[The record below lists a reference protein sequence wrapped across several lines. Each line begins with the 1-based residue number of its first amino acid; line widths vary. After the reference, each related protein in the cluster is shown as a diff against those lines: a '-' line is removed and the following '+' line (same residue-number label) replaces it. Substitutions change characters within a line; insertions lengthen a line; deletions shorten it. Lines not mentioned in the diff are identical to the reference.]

1 MKGIANNGCFKS
13 TIHFNPCSRS
23 QTSLIFCRNQN
34 QQRLIQI
41 RKFSTESNSTPT
53 NIFKSKNEK
62 TESESTSSVI
72 IPEMLWEEEAPTPKK
87 ISSFG
92 EKPIVAI
99 VGRPNVGKSTL
110 FNRLVERGTGN
121 HKQRALVT
129 PIAGTTRDRSYGS
142 CLWLGRE
149 FVVVDTAGLVF
160 SNESDEL
167 FKHIQEQV
175 SMALQE
181 ADVIMFLVD
190 IKSGITKDDEKIARQ
205 LREFTDRKKIIVVAN
220 KADNILRQQSEK
232 LDEFKRL
239 GLGEVISSLSAT
251 HGEGV
256 GDVLDRVIEGMPIP
270 KQEQKNK
277 RNLTKEEQSKLTE
290 QQKREAKAKAK
301 EQKPIRVALVGQP
314 NVGKSTVL
322 NRILK
327 ENRAVV
333 SNIPG
338 TTLDPVDET
347 IEWKVPIV
355 NSTQQQQQQTQQN
368 QQTEIEKNEEE
379 TNNNPTTNNNTSESK
394 TPTTKTKLITLID
407 TAGITRQSLHEPGLK
422 KSSVLWSF
430 RTIEKAH
437 VVVLILD
444 PLREISGSIPAYL
457 VPQSKIEIEQKPH
470 QFGPAAPPPL
480 VVVNSQDKSIASHV
494 LDHFKSV
501 VLVVN
506 KWDALDAKQ
515 ERKKQLEE
523 QVRSQLRF
531 MSYVPVI
538 FASGKSGYNVK
549 KMMDTAL
556 VVAEERNYHF
566 TPKRINQIIR
576 DACVRQTP
584 PSKGGKQL
592 RIKFV
597 TQLANHSP
605 PTFVFFV
612 NDKNLV
618 HFSYE
623 RYLEN
628 TIRDHHA
635 FLGTPLRLLFN
646 ENEGKAKQEQK
657 PISKREEKSRE
668 LRKQNYQN
676 RITIDP
682 PKRPSHTFTRQKPTK
697 PKSTPNRN
705 NNRQK

>member
-1 MKGIANNGCFKS
+1 MPNKK
-13 TIHFNPCSRS
+13 
-23 QTSLIFCRNQN
+23 L
-34 QQRLIQI
+34 L
-41 RKFSTESNSTPT
+41 
-53 NIFKSKNEK
+53 SK
-62 TESESTSSVI
+62 
-72 IPEMLWEEEAPTPKK
+72 EE
-87 ISSFG
+87 
-92 EKPIVAI
+92 
-99 VGRPNVGKSTL
+99 R
-110 FNRLVERGTGN
+110 
-121 HKQRALVT
+121 
-129 PIAGTTRDRSYGS
+129 
-142 CLWLGRE
+142 
-149 FVVVDTAGLVF
+149 
-160 SNESDEL
+160 
-167 FKHIQEQV
+167 
-175 SMALQE
+175 
-181 ADVIMFLVD
+181 
-190 IKSGITKDDEKIARQ
+190 
-205 LREFTDRKKIIVVAN
+205 
-220 KADNILRQQSEK
+220 EK
-232 LDEFKRL
+232 LS
-239 GLGEVISSLSAT
+239 G
-251 HGEGV
+251 
-256 GDVLDRVIEGMPIP
+256 
-270 KQEQKNK
+270 
-277 RNLTKEEQSKLTE
+277 E
-290 QQKREAKAKAK
+290 QQKQQKQLAKSAK
-301 EQKPIRVALVGQP
+301 ESKPIRVALVGQP

-347 IEWKVPIV
+347 IEWKLPI
-355 NSTQQQQQQTQQN
+355 NSEQKN
-368 QQTEIEKNEEE
+368 QSAT
-379 TNNNPTTNNNTSESK
+379 NPTTMTETTTEETTKKESK
-394 TPTTKTKLITLID
+394 ESTSKTRLITLID

-437 VVVLILD
+437 VVILILD
-444 PLREISGSIPAYL
+444 PLREISGSIPSYL
-457 VPQSKIEIEQKPH
+457 VPQSKIEVEQKPH

-506 KWDALDAKQ
+506 KWDALDSKQ

-531 MSYVPVI
+531 MNYVPVI

-556 VVAEERNYHF
+556 IVAEERNYHF

-576 DACVRQTP
+576 DAVVRQTP

-592 RIKFV
+592 KIKYV
-597 TQLANHSP
+597 TQLANQSP

-646 ENEGKAKQEQK
+646 ENEGKPKQEQK
-657 PISKREEKSRE
+657 QVSKREEKSRE

-676 RITIDP
+676 RKIAIDP
-682 PKRPSHTFTRQKPTK
+682 PKRPSHTYTRSKQ
-697 PKSTPNRN
+697 N
-705 NNRQK
+705 NNNKPNQQHRKK